1 MAEVRMAHAAARA
14 DMTVLGGALGELVA
28 AAALVV
34 ATVAAADETAEEV
47 EMVEAESVVATVEE
61 EALVEVEAELVEE
74 RKVVMVAATE
84 AEWPAEGMTEGM
96 VGKCI
101 RAISV
106 VHKTL
111 PCL

>member
-1 MAEVRMAHAAARA
+1 MAVAVAVERA
-14 DMTVLGGALGELVA
+14 EWVELEGRAEVA
-28 AAALVV
+28 AATVDVV
-34 ATVAAADETAEEV
+34 GSAVT
-47 EMVEAESVVATVEE
+47 VEAEMMVVMV
-61 EALVEVEAELVEE
+61 VVM
-74 RKVVMVAATE
+74 VMVAATE